1 MDSQALPSRFFRRS
15 KSSGSAKF
23 DSGICNNRAL
33 PSTHSSGVVCSEH
46 SHHTNVNR
54 RWSCR
59 LPSQASSSR
68 RMTNGK
74 TAYPYH
80 PQAEW
85 NVVGGR
91 AARLGNNP
99 VRGQLLREQ
108 TLPAHERLQATERSL
123 GWLYWLPNP
132 LFPFIWYRVGL
143 PGAHPALLIRRR
155 TK

>member
-1 MDSQALPSRFFRRS
+1 
-15 KSSGSAKF
+15 
-23 DSGICNNRAL
+23 
-33 PSTHSSGVVCSEH
+33 
-46 SHHTNVNR
+46 
-54 RWSCR
+54 
-59 LPSQASSSR
+59 
-68 RMTNGK
+68 MTNGK

-80 PQAEW
+80 PQADW

-143 PGAHPALLIRRR
+143 PGVHPALLVERR
-155 TK
+155 TEGRVGADAMQFGVSATRSLAQSAR